1 MSRRPLL
8 PLAVAALVLALG
20 AGCAK
25 DVSPA
30 ARIGGTKISDTELI
44 DEVGEWAHNEAAFD
58 QEQLKGLNPGTYPME
73 LVNVILQQRI
83 DLDLHNQEFDRLELK
98 LTDDARAAAVTSL
111 FQGDTALAQQ
121 ALGGFTKDYATT
133 YVDDIAR
140 QFAVEQTLGQQGY
153 IAWRNKAYTDAD
165 VEVSARY
172 GHWDPKAQ
180 AVVAPEGPTAAS
192 SGLVVQP

>member
-1 MSRRPLL
+1 VSRRIVF
-8 PLAVAALVLALG
+8 LALAALVLALG

-30 ARIGGTKISDTELI
+30 AKVGSTKISDSELI
-44 DEVGEWAHNEAAFD
+44 DEVGQWAHNQAAFD
-58 QEQLKGLNPGTYPME
+58 QAQLKDLNPGTYPME

-98 LTDDARAAAVTSL
+98 LTDDARAAAVSSL
-111 FQGDTALAQQ
+111 FQGDTTLAQQ
-121 ALGGFTKDYATT
+121 ALGGFSKSYATT

-140 QFAVEQTLGQQGY
+140 QYAVEQKLGQEGY
-153 IAWRNKAYTDAD
+153 IAWRNKAYDAAD

-180 AVVAPEGPTAAS
+180 AVVAPEGPKAAT
-192 SGLVVQP
+192 SGLAVQP